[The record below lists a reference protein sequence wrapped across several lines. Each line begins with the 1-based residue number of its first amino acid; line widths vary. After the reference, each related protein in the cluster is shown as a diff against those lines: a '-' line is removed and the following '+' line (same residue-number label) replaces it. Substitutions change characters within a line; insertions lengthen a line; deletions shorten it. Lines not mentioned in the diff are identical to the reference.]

1 MTPALS
7 WKTVTSQLLPSRA
20 WMASST
26 ASVVPRMKVLKMERI
41 SSGALPSS
49 R

>member
-7 WKTVTSQLLPSRA
+7 WNTETSQLLPSRA
-20 WMASST
+20 RMPSST

-41 SSGALPSS
+41 SSGARPSS